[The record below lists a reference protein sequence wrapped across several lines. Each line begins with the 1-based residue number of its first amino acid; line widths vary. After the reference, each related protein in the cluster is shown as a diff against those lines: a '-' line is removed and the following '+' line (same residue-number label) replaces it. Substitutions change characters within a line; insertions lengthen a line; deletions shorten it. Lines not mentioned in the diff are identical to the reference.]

1 MKRDG
6 KNAKMK
12 AVNQSDAAEWLV
24 SSVGSHYDAEL
35 ATPCIAAAIVTVD
48 LEWFQ
53 DN

>member
-1 MKRDG
+1 MKRSGND
-6 KNAKMK
+6 AKMK
-12 AVNQSDAAEWLV
+12 AVNQSDAAEWLG
-24 SSVGSHYDAEL
+24 SSLFSHYDAEL